1 METQAFASFVF
12 LYPCSYLHA
21 ISNSAHLSM
30 TLKELYDKMTSRYL
44 WGNILAMILVIALII
59 FLTLKG
65 LDIYSRHG
73 EEVTVPRLKGM
84 TYDEARKSLE
94 AVGLVCVVADSGY
107 VPRYAAGTV
116 LDQGIE
122 PGMKVKAG
130 REVSLTVNASSPPTI
145 VMLDLADNSSLR
157 EAQSRLEALGFK
169 LTPPEYI
176 NGEKE
181 WVYGVKSNG
190 KNVVAGTRVSV
201 TSVLTL
207 VVGNGLTDD
216 DMSEEYSLE
225 TEWEYGE
232 EINFDE
238 NSNDGGILAE

>member
-1 METQAFASFVF
+1 
-12 LYPCSYLHA
+12 
-21 ISNSAHLSM
+21 M
-30 TLKELYDKMTSRYL
+30 TLKELFAKLTSRYL
-44 WGNILAMILVIALII
+44 WGNLLAMVAVVALLI

-73 EEVTVPRLKGM
+73 EEVTVPRLKGLS
-84 TYDEARKSLE
+84 YAEAQKRLE
-94 AVGLVCVVADSGY
+94 AAGLVCVVGDSGY
-107 VPRYAAGTV
+107 VPRQAAGTV
-116 LDQGIE
+116 LDQGVDA
-122 PGMKVKAG
+122 GAKVKAG
-130 REVSLTVNASSPPTI
+130 REVPLTLNAALPPTI
-145 VMLDLADNSSLR
+145 VMPDLADNSSLR

-190 KNVVAGTRVSV
+190 RNVVAGTRVSV
-201 TSVLTL
+201 TAVLTL

-216 DMSEEYSLE
+216 DTSGEDSLA

-232 EINFDE
+232 EINFDD
-238 NSNDGGILAE
+238 NSHDGGVLAE